1 MVSAVWASSHSSP
14 DISRLV
20 LEIPC
25 HIGPLVFTLNPQ
37 LRGLICSFSLFAMFP
52 LSPGIVHLFFVV
64 LVCFAVESFW
74 EGDEDWSAFGSDID
88 KTKFYSIPTFPP
100 FQFPNSTLPLCFWL
114 ENFMHAFFFPSR
126 ARVIYGWVKHFP
138 LPKSFGYVHTRTHTH
153 TWYIPWA
160 SKPAGFLGCGRG
172 FQSKPRGF
180 CSPL

>member
-1 MVSAVWASSHSSP
+1 MVSVVWASSHSSP

-74 EGDEDWSAFGSDID
+74 EGGEDWSAFGSDID

-114 ENFMHAFFFPSR
+114 ENFMHAFFFFSISGTCNLRMGEAFP
-126 ARVIYGWVKHFP
+126 ATQVI
-138 LPKSFGYVHTRTHTH
+138 RICTHTH
-153 TWYIPWA
+153 THT
-160 SKPAGFLGCGRG
+160 
-172 FQSKPRGF
+172 
-180 CSPL
+180 